1 MVRILALI
9 LLLLI
14 IALQLR
20 LWGGDGQV
28 RIAEL
33 ELAIATQ
40 QAENERLRQRN
51 AALHAEVI
59 NLKEGHEAIEERAR
73 AELGLIGADEI
84 FYHVIDG
91 PDGEARSGV
100 TPEPDPPAE
109 PERQR

>member
-1 MVRILALI
+1 MVRILALV
-9 LLLLI
+9 LLVLI

-28 RIAEL
+28 RIQEL
-33 ELAIATQ
+33 EAAIAAQ

-51 AALHAEVI
+51 AALQAEVV

-73 AELGLIGADEI
+73 SELGLIGADEI

-91 PDGEARSGV
+91 PVPDSRADIPDQRDE
-100 TPEPDPPAE
+100 PEPE
-109 PERQR
+109 HSR